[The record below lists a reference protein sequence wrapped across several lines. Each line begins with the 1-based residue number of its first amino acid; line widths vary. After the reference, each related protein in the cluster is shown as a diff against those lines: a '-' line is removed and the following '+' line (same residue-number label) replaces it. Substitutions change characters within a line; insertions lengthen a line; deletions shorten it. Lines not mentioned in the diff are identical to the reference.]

1 MLQQNGISSGYRD
14 AGATM
19 IFIMAA
25 FGGRPDCH
33 DDSPVLRGAE
43 GMILPNICLFRS
55 KNRFILCRVRERGQ
69 SVRQVPFVGW
79 TDGGNPFMGE
89 NIGNGTSFAWTA
101 GDGMNGRR
109 NAEECNAALREK
121 MLYLL
126 PEAARLESVLPGLT
140 LIRHDGER
148 KAMKCFYHPMAA
160 LIVQGVKRSVIGK
173 REVCYGEGQCMVI
186 GVDMPGVFHI
196 MEASAQKPFLS
207 LAVSLDRHVI
217 TRIMEEM
224 PSLAEMRE
232 TTAAPIS
239 VAEAGA
245 DLLDAF
251 IRLVDLLDTPSRI
264 PLLAPLILREIH
276 FLLLEGSP
284 GACLRLFHS
293 GATQAGRIA
302 RAVSR
307 LREKYAEPLHI
318 EELAR
323 QANMAPS
330 TFHRHFRQVTGMS
343 PLQFQKRLRLYEAE
357 RLMLVDGLDAG
368 VAALKVGYE
377 SGSQF
382 SREYRRQFGEPPRR
396 DVTRK
401 IQRS

>member
-1 MLQQNGISSGYRD
+1 
-14 AGATM
+14 
-19 IFIMAA
+19 
-25 FGGRPDCH
+25 
-33 DDSPVLRGAE
+33 
-43 GMILPNICLFRS
+43 MILPDICLFRS

-148 KAMKCFYHPMAA
+148 KTMKCFYHPMAA

-245 DLLDAF
+245 E
-251 IRLVDLLDTPSRI
+251 
-264 PLLAPLILREIH
+264 APVGTAYAAWDSALFLQIFTAELWTIFTGLRQETR
-276 FLLLEGSP
+276 FGRPDGSCVWRGWP
-284 GACLRLFHS
+284 
-293 GATQAGRIA
+293 
-302 RAVSR
+302 
-307 LREKYAEPLHI
+307 
-318 EELAR
+318 
-323 QANMAPS
+323 
-330 TFHRHFRQVTGMS
+330 
-343 PLQFQKRLRLYEAE
+343 
-357 RLMLVDGLDAG
+357 
-368 VAALKVGYE
+368 AA
-377 SGSQF
+377 
-382 SREYRRQFGEPPRR
+382 
-396 DVTRK
+396 
-401 IQRS
+401 